1 MYHHTTTE
9 HISHNDNNN
18 NNSNNQSSYHYQTAK
33 GVGIFE
39 FIFPA
44 LFFFNGDN
52 RDSHQKRYMI

>member
-1 MYHHTTTE
+1 MYHTITE
-9 HISHNDNNN
+9 HISHNDNDN

-44 LFFFNGDN
+44 CNGDN

>member
-1 MYHHTTTE
+1 MYHTTTE
-9 HISHNDNNN
+9 HISHNDNDN

-44 LFFFNGDN
+44 CNGDN

>member
-1 MYHHTTTE
+1 MYHTITE

-18 NNSNNQSSYHYQTAK
+18 NNNNNQSSYHYQTAK

-39 FIFPA
+39 FIFLA
-44 LFFFNGDN
+44 CNGDN

>member
-18 NNSNNQSSYHYQTAK
+18 NNNNNQSSYHYQTAK

-44 LFFFNGDN
+44 CNGDN
-52 RDSHQKRYMI
+52 RDSHQKDI